1 MGGLAKRN
9 TKYQEILDQSQAQ
22 PEPGIKLVEGKP
34 LPFHE
39 DYLKMAQKWKFLKA
53 SYKGGAAYKDAKDSN
68 GDDCLVKHEQ
78 ESEKAWNRRKRLSTC
93 HNFCRPL
100 VDKMIGF
107 VFSSPITRDST
118 PAFEEFSEDV
128 DGQDMC
134 LPEFM
139 RECVLK
145 ACVNGRWFVML
156 DTTKPEPNMTLAQA
170 KAAGSR
176 IVMRDL
182 DPCRVIN
189 WTEDELL
196 VTDAG
201 IGEHGGARLWDDST
215 YTDVMLGKDGKV
227 ESIAAPVPHGWASM
241 PIVWVKPHSCG
252 ESMIEDIAEL
262 QMSIFNLDSI
272 LREELS
278 KNTFSQYWLACPS
291 ATQDMLQAFDVGSRK
306 VIVMPVDANSVKF
319 ERLSSD
325 PSQAESLRQTI
336 EGEVREIYRTMG
348 LKDPTTESGPE
359 SGRALKIRFTESA
372 FKASEISDMAED
384 AEEKVTDLVAGA
396 LGIEVEGPDY
406 PDNFDDENLAE
417 ELNSTIQVIAA
428 DLPQTCKKAQV
439 RKWADLA
446 FSSRM
451 EADEL
456 EEMHQEIE
464 GKYAIGA
471 EVETEQPEG
480 EVDQVAL
487 GMAEEAKEHPGLDQA
502 TIGNL
507 VRDHLKGDP
516 VYYRKE
522 NLDARKYQN
531 PAYAPGSKA
540 PSGPMIG

>member
-9 TKYQEILDQSQAQ
+9 MKYQEILDQSQAQ
-22 PEPGIKLVEGKP
+22 PTPGISLEAGKP

-39 DYLKMAQKWKFLKA
+39 DYLKLSLKWKFLKA
-53 SYKGGAAYKDAKDSN
+53 SYKGGAAYKNAKDSE
-68 GDDCLVKHEQ
+68 GQDVLVKHEQ
-78 ESEKAWNRRKRLSTC
+78 ESGKAWDRRKRLSTC
-93 HNFCRPL
+93 HNFCRAL
-100 VDKMIGF
+100 VDKMIGY

-128 DGQDMC
+128 DGNDMC

-145 ACVNGRWFVML
+145 ACVSGRWFVML

-189 WTEDELL
+189 WTDDELL
-196 VTDAG
+196 VTDES
-201 IGEHGGARLWDDST
+201 IGEYGGARLWDEVG
-215 YTDVMLGKDGKV
+215 YQDVLLGKDGKIKSIEQAV
-227 ESIAAPVPHGWASM
+227 EHGWEGM

-252 ESMIEDIAEL
+252 ESMIEDVAEL

-278 KNTFSQYWLACPS
+278 KNTFSQWWLACPS

-348 LKDPTTESGPE
+348 LKDPLTESGPE

-406 PDNFDDENLAE
+406 PENFDDENLAE
-417 ELNSTIQVIAA
+417 ELTSTISVIAA

-439 RKWADLA
+439 KKWADLA
-446 FSSRM
+446 FSAKM

-464 GKYAIGA
+464 SKYATGIVPEQ
-471 EVETEQPEG
+471 EVGTGETDEQ
-480 EVDQVAL
+480 L
-487 GMAEEAKEHPGLDQA
+487 GFAKEKAEHPELDDS
-502 TIGNL
+502 TVMKL
-507 VRDHLKGDP
+507 VKDHLKSDP
-516 VYYRKE
+516 AMYRRE
-522 NLDARKYQN
+522 NLDQRKAQN

-540 PSGPMIG
+540 PSGPMVG